1 MNPATKI
8 NSFSRPAQIGLFLI
22 TPAVLFIFL
31 TLSKYLIGI
40 DYFFDTFDKFISHPS
55 HPERFQIFNIISPII
70 FLGGSFSAL
79 ILNVLAVT
87 GLRFKKEN
95 SNLVTTLM
103 IKGNFW
109 NLAVVVV
116 SFLILS
122 ILIGYAI
129 GENWQCWVGLKDKC

>member
-1 MNPATKI
+1 MNLQLTKTF
-8 NSFSRPAQIGLFLI
+8 NTQALIGLVLI
-22 TPAVLFIFL
+22 APAAFFISL
-31 TLSKYLIGI
+31 ALSKYLIGI
-40 DYFFDTFDKFISHPS
+40 DYFFDAFDSFVASPT
-55 HPERFQIFNIISPII
+55 HPERFQIFNIVSPLV
-70 FLGGSFSAL
+70 FLGGSFLAL

-95 SNLVTTLM
+95 SNLVTTLL

-109 NLAVVVV
+109 NLIVVLV

-122 ILIGYAI
+122 ILVGYVI

>member
-1 MNPATKI
+1 
-8 NSFSRPAQIGLFLI
+8 
-22 TPAVLFIFL
+22 
-31 TLSKYLIGI
+31 
-40 DYFFDTFDKFISHPS
+40 
-55 HPERFQIFNIISPII
+55 
-70 FLGGSFSAL
+70 LGGSFLAL

-95 SNLVTTLM
+95 SNLVTTLL

-109 NLAVVVV
+109 NLAVVTI

-122 ILIGYAI
+122 ILVGYAI